1 MNTSMLQRFRRVNVL
16 PIRTLTGL
24 SACVLALALAPAW
37 ATTSALSG
45 LHFRDIGPAIAGGR
59 VSTVVGVP
67 HNPLVYY
74 VGAAGGGVWKTSD
87 GGNTWHPILTHADT
101 SSIGAITLAP
111 SNPNLVWVGTG
122 EPNPRNDMIT
132 GAGVYYSPDAGRTWK
147 FMGFRHAGQIARIIV
162 DPDDSQRVFVCA
174 LGDVWKPGG
183 PRGLYRTTNGGR
195 SWTRV
200 LSGNSTTGCG
210 SVAFEPGNPEVM
222 LAATWQVRRYPWKL
236 VDGGPGS
243 GIWRSTDGGTTWK
256 ELHHDLPPKPY
267 GRIAIAFAP
276 SRPSRVYALIEAQK
290 GLLWRSNDLGSHWQ
304 MVSDNHNLDV
314 RPFYFTQ
321 LAVSPNNAN
330 KIFFLSMELME
341 STDGGR
347 TAFYADPMI
356 HVDHHAI
363 WIDPANPNRILQGND
378 GGIALSLNGGKNWRY
393 LDEIPI
399 EEFYSVDVAPGF
411 PFWICGGIQDNNAWC
426 GPSSEYNRGAVTGSD
441 WFIVAGGDGQY
452 AVPAPSDP
460 RIIYADSQNGFIQRY
475 NRVTGRSHFIVPTYS
490 GLMNAHALSKQK
502 YRFNWTAPIAVSYHN
517 PNEVYLGANVL
528 FRSTDGGTHWQVI
541 SPDLT
546 RNDKAHQGLTGGPV
560 DYDLSGA
567 ENYDTIQSISLARTN
582 PKVIWVGTDDGL
594 VWVTRNGGHHW
605 QRVTPSGAPAWARVY
620 QIGVSPFHAGSA
632 YLSFDAHELGN
643 NRPYVYR
650 TNDYGRS
657 WHRIDRGLPRQSSV
671 LVVREDPNDRG
682 FLVAGTMTGVYYS
695 HDHGANWH
703 PLTANLPTMPVWDLK
718 FVHHPDSLV
727 LASHGRGLWVLDNLK
742 PLEAFTH
749 KVAQSP
755 FTLFKTQPGMV
766 IRAHYSGHPAAPY
779 YAVPNA
785 PQGVV
790 ISYFVGASG
799 RLKKVT
805 GPVQLTIENSAG
817 KIVTHLKGPATP
829 GIHEIVW
836 NMRYRGPRTLDFG
849 AQATGGFLNRS
860 FGPMVVPGTYRVIA
874 RDGSHHGEVPARV
887 EEDPRD
893 PVALGI
899 WREDARLGLTA
910 RNELSAFNT
919 LLNRL
924 QNVRVHLA
932 RFVSQHRTSA
942 QKKRTAQLLEHG
954 RTLLKMVKRF
964 ENKLYNPEIQR
975 NAPEDSLH
983 FLARFH
989 RGITTAYAMS
999 AFFLAGR
1006 APNHRM
1012 LTITQQARTHLKG
1025 VLAHYNQTIRPAIAA
1040 YNAMAWK
1047 LKEPTLF
1054 NGNPIHLKKSR
1065 H

>member
-1 MNTSMLQRFRRVNVL
+1 MNT
-16 PIRTLTGL
+16 RTLPHKM
-24 SACVLALALAPAW
+24 SARSCALLALAACVSILTQVPVRAAP
-37 ATTSALSG
+37 SALAG

-67 HNPLVYY
+67 HDPLVYY
-74 VGAAGGGVWKTSD
+74 VGAAGGGVWKTTD

-101 SSIGAITLAP
+101 SSIGAIALAP

-132 GAGVYYSPDAGRTWK
+132 GAGLYYSPDAGQTWK
-147 FMGFRHAGQIARIIV
+147 FMGFRHAGQIASIIV
-162 DPDDSQRVFVCA
+162 NPDNSQAVFVCA
-174 LGDVWKPGG
+174 LGNVWKPGG
-183 PRGLYRTTNGGR
+183 PRGLYRTMNGGR

-200 LSGNSTTGCG
+200 LSGNADTGCD
-210 SVAFEPGNPEVM
+210 SVAFEPGNPQVM

-243 GIWRSTDGGTTWK
+243 GIWRSMDGGLTWTP
-256 ELHHDLPPKPY
+256 LHRDLPAKPY

-276 SRPSRVYALIEAQK
+276 SRPSRVYALIEAKK
-290 GLLWRSNDLGSHWQ
+290 GLLWRSNDAGSHWQ

-321 LAVSPNNAN
+321 LAVSPNNPD

-363 WIDPANPNRILQGND
+363 WIDPANANRVLQGND

-393 LDEIPI
+393 LNELPI
-399 EEFYSVDVAPGF
+399 EEFYSVDVAPGI

-426 GPSSEYNRGAVTGSD
+426 GPSSEYNRGAVTGDD

-452 AVPAPSDP
+452 AVPSPSDP
-460 RIIYADSQNGFIQRY
+460 RIIYADSQNGFIERY
-475 NRVTGRSHFIVPTYS
+475 DRVTGRSHFIVPSYG
-490 GLMNAHALSKQK
+490 GLLNTHPLSKQK

-517 PNEVYLGANVL
+517 PNEVYIGANVV

-546 RNDKAHQGLTGGPV
+546 RNDKAKEGLTGGPV
-560 DYDLSGA
+560 NYDISGA
-567 ENYDTIQSISLARTN
+567 ENYDTIESISLARTN
-582 PKVIWVGTDDGL
+582 PNVIWVGTDDGL
-594 VWVTRNGGHHW
+594 VWVTRNGGKNW
-605 QRVTPSGAPAWARVY
+605 QRVTPSDAPAWARVY
-620 QIGVSPFHAGSA
+620 QIGISPFHAGSA

-643 NRPYVYR
+643 NRPYVYHT
-650 TNDYGRS
+650 TNYGRS
-657 WHRIDRGLPRQSSV
+657 WHPIDHGLPSDSSV

-682 FLVAGTMTGVYYS
+682 FLIAGTMTGVYYS
-695 HDHGANWH
+695 HDRGRNWH
-703 PLTANLPTMPVWDLK
+703 PLTGNLPTMPVWDLK

-742 PLEAFTH
+742 PLEGFTH
-749 KVAQSP
+749 TVANSP
-755 FTLFKTQPGMV
+755 FTLFPTQPGMV
-766 IRAHYSGHPAAPY
+766 IRAHYSGHPPAPY

-790 ISYFVGASG
+790 ISYYVGSG
-799 RLKKVT
+799 LRSKKST
-805 GPVQLTIENSAG
+805 GMVQLTIENTAG
-817 KIVTHLKGPATP
+817 HALAHLKGPATP
-829 GIHEIVW
+829 GLHEIVW

-849 AQATGGFLNRS
+849 AQPTGGFLNRS

-874 RDGSHHGEVPARV
+874 RDGTHHGMTSARV
-887 EEDPRD
+887 EEDPKD

-899 WREDARLGLTA
+899 WREDARLGLSA

-924 QNVRVHLA
+924 QNARVALTH
-932 RFVSQHRTSA
+932 FMGQHRTRA
-942 QKKRTAQLLEHG
+942 QKTREA
-954 RTLLKMVKRF
+954 TLLTRGRILLSQVTGF
-964 ENKLYNPEIQR
+964 ENSLYNPAIQR

-1006 APNHRM
+1006 TPNHRM
-1012 LTITQQARTHLKG
+1012 LVIMRKARVHLEAI
-1025 VLAHYNQTIRPAIAA
+1025 LRHYDRTIRPAITS
-1040 YNAMAWK
+1040 YNTLAWS
-1047 LKEPTLF
+1047 LKEPTLYQ
-1054 NGNPIHLKKSR
+1054 GDPIHLKKSESL
-1065 H
+1065 